1 MPRHSSMEMFNAG
14 DPASVSRKQNYERY
28 RCHDGAKTVTRT
40 LMSSTCSKLISSM
53 SAIINQGAL
62 REWGS
67 SKTRSLLS
75 RHQGPLLQGVFT

>member
-28 RCHDGAKTVTRT
+28 RCHEGAKSVSRQ

-53 SAIINQGAL
+53 SAVINDGAL
-62 REWGS
+62 RE
-67 SKTRSLLS
+67 
-75 RHQGPLLQGVFT
+75 